1 MASMRAMVLERPGSP
16 LVLRERPVPTP
27 GVGEILVEIAACGVC
42 RTDLHVVDGE
52 LPDPKLPVIPGH
64 EIVGRVAALGAGVSG
79 AAIKDPALGER
90 VGVPWLGH
98 TCQSCPYCRDG
109 RENLCD
115 APLFTGYTRD
125 GGYATHVVA
134 DARFCFPL
142 ADSSDDAET
151 APLLCAGLIGWR
163 SLRMAGDG
171 QTLGLY
177 GFGAAAHILAQVAAW
192 QGRRVYA
199 FTRAGDTAAQ
209 SLARSLGAVW
219 AGGSEET
226 PPEPL
231 DAVIIFAPVG
241 ALVPLALKAVRK
253 GGRVVCGG
261 IHMSDIPSFPYRDLW
276 EERQIVSVANLTRED
291 AHEFLAIAPRAG
303 VKTTVTRY
311 PLAEANAALADLRQG
326 RIQGAAVLI
335 P

>member
-1 MASMRAMVLERPGSP
+1 MRAMVLERPGTP
-16 LVLRERPVPTP
+16 LIERERPVPAP
-27 GVGEILVEIAACGVC
+27 GVGEILVEVAACGVC

-52 LPDPKLPVIPGH
+52 LADPKLPIVPGH
-64 EIVGRVAALGAGVSG
+64 EIVGRVAAIGADVGSLAPG
-79 AAIKDPALGER
+79 DR

-98 TCQSCPYCRDG
+98 TCGVCAYCRSD

-125 GGYATHVVA
+125 GGYATHAIA
-134 DARFCFPL
+134 DAPFCFRLPGTT
-142 ADSSDDAET
+142 DDAET

-163 SLRMAGDG
+163 SYRMAGEG
-171 QTLGLY
+171 HSLGLY

-199 FTRAGDTAAQ
+199 FTRARDTAAQ
-209 SLARSLGAVW
+209 SLARSLGALW
-219 AGGSEET
+219 AGGSEEE

-231 DAVIIFAPVG
+231 DAAIIFAPVG
-241 ALVPLALKAVRK
+241 ALVPIALKAVKK

-291 AHEFLAIAPRAG
+291 AREFLALAPQAG
-303 VKTTVTRY
+303 IRTTVTRY
-311 PLAEANAALADLRQG
+311 PLAQADAALADLRQG